1 LGSEL
6 LGFAALNPTYLS
18 PATPTTIIATEHTF
32 TTLIAS
38 PSNSTPKVTV
48 PSEPPNG
55 TTRTF
60 TVTVGKPGAARP
72 AKRGW
77 NRKWR

>member
-1 LGSEL
+1 
-6 LGFAALNPTYLS
+6 
-18 PATPTTIIATEHTF
+18 
-32 TTLIAS
+32 
-38 PSNSTPKVTV
+38 V